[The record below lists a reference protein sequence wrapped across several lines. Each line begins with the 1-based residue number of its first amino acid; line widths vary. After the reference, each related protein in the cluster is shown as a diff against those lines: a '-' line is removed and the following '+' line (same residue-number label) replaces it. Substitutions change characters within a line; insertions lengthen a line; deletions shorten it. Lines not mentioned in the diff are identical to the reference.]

1 MRTSY
6 GLVAVLVFIAAAL
19 TAAGCSMEV
28 EEPECTAT
36 VEAFVAS
43 LAARDAVGLSRT
55 MARDVS
61 AAEAADLAAE
71 ILGIDDAI
79 EAEQIELESPIA
91 GGGDWNY
98 MVRVISSDFAR
109 WRSTSE
115 RDSDCGARRL
125 GGNRGRSGRGDR
137 CSVAAPTHCAVFLT
151 ALKPEL
157 LAGASPRARPLTV

>member
-1 MRTSY
+1 MRASY
-6 GLVAVLVFIAAAL
+6 GLVAVLVFIVAAL
-19 TAAGCSMEV
+19 TAVGCSTEV

-61 AAEAADLAAE
+61 VAEAADLAAE
-71 ILGIDDAI
+71 ILGTDDAI

-98 MVRVISSDFAR
+98 MVRVISSD
-109 WRSTSE
+109 
-115 RDSDCGARRL
+115 L
-125 GGNRGRSGRGDR
+125 PGGEAHLNVTVTAERGDWVVI
-137 CSVAAPTHCAVFLT
+137 VAGPVEVITAP
-151 ALKPEL
+151 
-157 LAGASPRARPLTV
+157 